1 MIVKIAV
8 IDYGMGNQGS
18 IVNAL
23 RLMDYKVSLVK
34 RPEQINDKDLIVLPG
49 VGAFPQAMENLN
61 KSGFTD
67 YLLQL
72 NNSKPLIGIC
82 LGMQLLAES
91 SLELKE
97 TLGLGIIP
105 GKIQKIGNS
114 KWHIG
119 WNRIKIKNKYKSLK
133 EFNNKDFYFNH
144 SFKYVGNSR
153 YEVARSGEPYS
164 CSAIIKKGLV
174 YGLQFHPEKS
184 QQAGRSLIA
193 KIINGALGA

>member
-34 RPEQINDKDLIVLPG
+34 GPEQINDKDLIVLPG

-119 WNRIKIKNKYKSLK
+119 WNRIKIKKKYKSLK
-133 EFNNKDFYFNH
+133 EFNNKDFRQN
-144 SFKYVGNSR
+144 
-153 YEVARSGEPYS
+153 
-164 CSAIIKKGLV
+164 I
-174 YGLQFHPEKS
+174 
-184 QQAGRSLIA
+184 QACLKVNIY
-193 KIINGALGA
+193 